1 MPTFLSILKFAVAT
15 LSRTRDKYEA
25 LRLKQLIARGLV
37 IGKNVYINRNVNFDA
52 SYPYLIEIQDNCR
65 ISTGVR
71 FMTHDATTSRPI
83 GVTRVAKVCILEGT
97 FIGECA
103 LILPG
108 VTIGPNAL
116 IAAGSVV
123 NRDIG
128 EDMCAAGNPARPYGK
143 FSELLERYRKKI
155 TEETIFDMQDVDNGE
170 VTIEE
175 IRRLCD
181 VHGNIYL
188 RGKPDFDPRNTE
200 WLSRVINMDLAAL
213 EQQHRNAL
221 EKLSRMRASL
231 SRDLSETDK
240 AEKGGTQ
247 P

>member
-1 MPTFLSILKFAVAT
+1 MQTLSSILKFAAAT
-15 LSRTRDKYEA
+15 LSRTRHKYEA
-25 LRLKQLIARGLV
+25 LRLKNLIARGLI
-37 IGKNVYINRNVNFDA
+37 IGKNVYINRNVIFDA
-52 SYPYLIEIQDNCR
+52 SYPYLIEIHDNCR

-71 FMTHDATTSRPI
+71 FMAHDATTSRRI
-83 GVTRVAKVCILEGT
+83 GVTRVAKVRILEGT
-97 FIGECA
+97 FIGEYA
-103 LILPG
+103 IILPG

-116 IAAGSVV
+116 IATGAVV

-155 TEETIFDMQDVDNGE
+155 TEETIFDMQDVDNGK

-188 RGKPDFDPRNTE
+188 RGKPNFDPRNTD
-200 WLSRVINMDLAAL
+200 WLSRVINMDLELLQQEHRKAL
-213 EQQHRNAL
+213 ATLWRSE
-221 EKLSRMRASL
+221 ASL

-240 AEKGGTQ
+240 AKEGGT
-247 P
+247 

>member
-1 MPTFLSILKFAVAT
+1 MQTLSSILKFAAAT
-15 LSRTRDKYEA
+15 LYRKYEA
-25 LRLKQLIARGLV
+25 LRLKHLIARGLI
-37 IGKNVYINRNVNFDA
+37 IGKNVYINRNVIFDA
-52 SYPYLIEIQDNCR
+52 SFPYLIEIRDNCR

-71 FMTHDATTSRPI
+71 FMAHDATTSHRI
-83 GVTRVAKVCILEGT
+83 GVTRVAKVRILEGT
-97 FIGECA
+97 FIGEYA
-103 LILPG
+103 IILPG

-116 IAAGSVV
+116 IAAGAVV

-143 FSELLERYRKKI
+143 FSELLERYSKKI
-155 TEETIFDMQDVDNGE
+155 TEETIFDMQDVDNSE

-175 IRRLCD
+175 IRKLCD